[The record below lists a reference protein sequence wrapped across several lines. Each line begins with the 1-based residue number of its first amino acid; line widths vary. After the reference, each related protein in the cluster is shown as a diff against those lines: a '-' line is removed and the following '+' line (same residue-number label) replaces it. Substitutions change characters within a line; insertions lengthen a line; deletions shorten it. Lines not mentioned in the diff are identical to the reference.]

1 MGKTSNNAN
10 KGFEKEMIA
19 EWIKEIP
26 GWEEEYMQMR
36 ECDPGPYLTDNECE
50 VLNKDGLSSNE
61 GMVYGRMYADWKK
74 RKGYENTIC

>member
-1 MGKTSNNAN
+1 MGKTNNNAN

-36 ECDPGPYLTDNECE
+36 ECDPGPYLTDTECE
-50 VLNKDGLSSNE
+50 ILQKDGLASNE
-61 GMVYGRMYADWKK
+61 GMIYGRMYADWKK
-74 RKGYENTIC
+74 RKGYE

>member
-36 ECDPGPYLTDNECE
+36 ECDPGPYLTDIELDILQSDMLKC
-50 VLNKDGLSSNE
+50 NE
-61 GMVYGRMYADWKK
+61 GMIFGAMYADWKK
-74 RKGYENTIC
+74 RKGLPS